1 MHSARTY
8 ANQYRQTSA
17 SSAVL
22 DASPHQLVALMLAGA
37 RERVRLASAC
47 IGRGDLARKGKAI
60 NEASSIIAGLSGT
73 LDLKAGGDIAA
84 GLQSLYDYFQRKLVE
99 ANARNDAAPLAE
111 VDDLLGDIEGAWKA
125 IDPDAPAP
133 APSAV
138 TQ

>member
-1 MHSARTY
+1 MHTARAF

-22 DASPHQLVALMLAGA
+22 DASPHQLVLLMLNAA

-47 IGRGDLARKGKAI
+47 IERADLARKGTAI
-60 NEASSIIAGLSGT
+60 NEASAIIAGLAGT
-73 LDLKAGGDIAA
+73 LDLKAGGEVAT
-84 GLQSLYDYFQRKLVE
+84 GLQSLYDYFQRRLIE
-99 ANARNDAAPLAE
+99 ANARNDAAPLTE

-133 APSAV
+133 APVA
-138 TQ
+138 Q